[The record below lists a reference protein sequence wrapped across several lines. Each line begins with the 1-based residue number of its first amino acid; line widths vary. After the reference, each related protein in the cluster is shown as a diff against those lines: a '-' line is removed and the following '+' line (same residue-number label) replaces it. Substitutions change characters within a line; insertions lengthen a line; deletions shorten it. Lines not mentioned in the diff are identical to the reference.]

1 MIRDRRII
9 NRDSRN
15 RILAIGYCPKC
26 GREILYST
34 TLGYNCLLKQ
44 RERMRIRQRLK
55 RSIPLDEPVR
65 MSRNRTEDQR
75 ARAVRMAEKWKS
87 KETT

>member
-1 MIRDRRII
+1 MDRRTI
-9 NRDSRN
+9 NRDSRR

-26 GREILYST
+26 GREILYSG
-34 TLGYNCLLKQ
+34 TLGYNCLMKQ

-55 RSIPLDEPVR
+55 RGIPLDEPVR

-75 ARAVRMAEKWKS
+75 AHALRLAAKWKS